1 MPRVFPASFG
11 LPFRHKIKKLLFSET
26 LSPYK
31 GFLRPF
37 HPSSGRHKSQDFRS
51 EVGIF
56 RFKWPTLVRGH
67 CASSLKACRERK
79 ANFEAP
85 AERKKKGYNFLRDV
99 NLTSDCRSVSHS
111 PFFDITIYLWFMA
124 FLWAWIS
131 WFCFIFF
138 FSIPFQARNHFFLVG
153 LKSRHFFHYDSP

>member
-1 MPRVFPASFG
+1 MPKVFPASFG

-37 HPSSGRHKSQDFRS
+37 HPSSGRHKSQDFRP

-56 RFKWPTLVRGH
+56 RFKWSTLVRGH

-85 AERKKKGYNFLRDV
+85 AERKKRD
-99 NLTSDCRSVSHS
+99 
-111 PFFDITIYLWFMA
+111 TIFYGM
-124 FLWAWIS
+124 
-131 WFCFIFF
+131 
-138 FSIPFQARNHFFLVG
+138 
-153 LKSRHFFHYDSP
+153 

>member
-1 MPRVFPASFG
+1 MPKVFPASFG

-67 CASSLKACRERK
+67 CAASLKACRERK

-85 AERKKKGYNFLRDV
+85 AERKKGYNFLRDV

-138 FSIPFQARNHFFLVG
+138 FDSISSTKPLFLGRIKIKTFFPLRLT
-153 LKSRHFFHYDSP
+153 LK